1 MIRIVWDN
9 NKNHVNVRKHRIDFS
24 EAKSIFDDSL
34 QVSVNDPDH
43 SSEERRYVTLGTS
56 ARNRLLI
63 VAHTFDDD
71 TIRIITARK
80 PNRRE
85 RLNYEEGVYD
95 A

>member
-9 NKNHVNVRKHRIDFS
+9 NKNRVNIRKHRIDFS
-24 EAKSIFDDSL
+24 EAKSIFDDPL

-71 TIRIITARK
+71 TIRIVTARK